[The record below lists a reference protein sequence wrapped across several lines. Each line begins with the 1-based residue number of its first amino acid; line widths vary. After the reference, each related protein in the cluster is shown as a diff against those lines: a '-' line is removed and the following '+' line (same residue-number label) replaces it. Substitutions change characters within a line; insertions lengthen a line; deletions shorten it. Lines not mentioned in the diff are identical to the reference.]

1 MEYCLTGG
9 NFTGVC
15 QNYELGCVPAHTPI
29 ARVALCRSAA
39 VLCSEGIQIFTVRD
53 EDTAKLSESARVSA
67 AAAAVSNADSS
78 NADAYR

>member
-1 MEYCLTGG
+1 MEECLTKG
-9 NFTGVC
+9 NSTGVC

-29 ARVALCRSAA
+29 ARVAMCRSGA
-39 VLCSEGIQIFTVRD
+39 VLCSEGIQIFTMRD
-53 EDTAKLSESARVSA
+53 EDTEKLSESAKISA